1 MEAVVSDILKNRMQ
15 EPGGFKQTAIVSVL
29 AHAAAIGVIIAV
41 PGILG
46 SQSSAPRIAM
56 HISLGGSPG
65 PKTGGM
71 EQIGGRAIQA
81 APASPEPTVA
91 KPQLPVLKD
100 VPKLV
105 LPIPDPKMKSRPTP
119 KNTAASKDP
128 AGTTAG
134 RGAETQAGT
143 AKVDT
148 GAKGQGF
155 GLSSG
160 GGGGGDASRLDVE
173 NFCCPEYLVDMR
185 DRIYRVWTQQ
195 QQSTG
200 NVVMKYTILRNGNI
214 TDIQVERSSGN
225 LLLDRESQR
234 ALSLTRL
241 SPLPSPFPDDHLT
254 VHLEFQ
260 YERTR

>member
-1 MEAVVSDILKNRMQ
+1 MDAVVSDILKSRMQ
-15 EPGGFKQTAIVSVL
+15 EPGGFRQTAIVSLL
-29 AHAAAIGVIIAV
+29 AHAAVVAVIVAM
-41 PGILG
+41 PGFFG
-46 SQSSAPRIAM
+46 SQQAAPKVIM

-71 EQIGGRAIQA
+71 TQIGGRPIVA
-81 APASPEPTVA
+81 AQPSTSPTMS

-100 VPKLV
+100 EPKMV
-105 LPIPDPKMKSRPTP
+105 LPDPKMKSKPIP
-119 KNTAASKDP
+119 NNTAASKDP
-128 AGTTAG
+128 KGTPAG

-143 AKVDT
+143 AKIET

-160 GGGGGDASRLDVE
+160 GGGGDGSRLEVA
-173 NFCCPEYLVDMR
+173 NFCCMEYIFEMR
-185 DRIYRVWTQQ
+185 DRIYRVWNQ

-200 NVVMKYTILRNGNI
+200 TVLMKYTILRNGTI
-214 TDIQVERSSGN
+214 TDIEVERSSGN

-241 SPLPSPFPDDHLT
+241 ASLPAAFSDDHLI
-254 VHLEFQ
+254 VHLEFK

>member
-1 MEAVVSDILKNRMQ
+1 MDAVVSDILRSRMQ
-15 EPGGFKQTAIVSVL
+15 EPDGFRQTAMVSLL
-29 AHAAAIGVIIAV
+29 AHAAVVGVIVAM
-41 PGILG
+41 PALFGP
-46 SQSSAPRIAM
+46 QQTAPKVVM

-71 EQIGGRAIQA
+71 TQIGGRPIVA
-81 APASPEPTVA
+81 AQPSTTPSTS
-91 KPQLPVLKD
+91 KPQLPVLKEE
-100 VPKLV
+100 PKMV
-105 LPIPDPKMKSRPTP
+105 LPDPKMKSRPTP
-119 KNTAASKDP
+119 KNTAASTDP
-128 AGTTAG
+128 KGTAAG

-143 AKVDT
+143 AKIET

-160 GGGGGDASRLDVE
+160 GGGGDGSRLEVA
-173 NFCCPEYLVDMR
+173 NFCCMEYIFEMR

-195 QQSTG
+195 QQATG
-200 NVVMKYTILRNGNI
+200 TTLMKYTILRNGTI

-241 SPLPSPFPDDHLT
+241 ASLPAAFSDDHLI
-254 VHLEFQ
+254 VHLEFK